1 MLELDVSQSG
11 DTKIRSAYRTR
22 LRECLEMKSANY
34 FDTFITVSG
43 DCPARMGKAPQK
55 IDSIAGLQYKIL
67 MDRPYL
73 FTSDDLL
80 FEVFVQRNAI
90 SDTDRA
96 SARNTF
102 FSKPQ
107 ACLRASPL
115 VKQFG
120 WGLHHDGV
128 GRLAAYGV
136 ETEDY
141 RKLAA
146 RADLKVLAGMRNRRR

>member
-1 MLELDVSQSG
+1 
-11 DTKIRSAYRTR
+11 
-22 LRECLEMKSANY
+22 MKSTNY

-43 DCPARMGKAPQK
+43 DCPTATGKEPAMEG
-55 IDSIAGLQYKIL
+55 SVAGLQFRL
-67 MDRPYL
+67 LRDRPYS

-80 FEVFVQRNAI
+80 FEVYARRNAI
-90 SDTDRA
+90 AEPDREK
-96 SARNTF
+96 ARRAF

-120 WGLHHDGV
+120 WGLHHDDA

-136 ETEDY
+136 ETEEY

-146 RADLKVLAGMRNRRR
+146 RADLKVVPGMRARKS